1 MALLKGE
8 LGKKKIRKIE
18 WSVKKKKILLTVNAF
33 LRMIFIV

>member
-1 MALLKGE
+1 MALSNGE
-8 LGKKKIRKIE
+8 LEKKKIRKIE